1 MMAFMMLF
9 FEKKDCFD
17 LKMFAPCS
25 FFSEFQKKIETYSW
39 DTLVEKKDVANNF
52 YCCWLQQKL
61 FVTMFSDISVLYFF
75 VKVTCN

>member
-39 DTLVEKKDVANNF
+39 DTLVEKKECCQQFLLLLVTTKTICNN
-52 YCCWLQQKL
+52 
-61 FVTMFSDISVLYFF
+61 V
-75 VKVTCN
+75 